1 VGSIHCKRTARGGG
15 YDSPH
20 GAREIE
26 RKSRTGF
33 QRSTPARLRL
43 GLGFV
48 ALGLASCASQ
58 PRVVAV
64 SIAALESAAE
74 VGPILTERSI
84 VTDADALRPF
94 YVALGPRMGLVQ
106 VHSAADWDRLREAA
120 PEIGTCPNL
129 ARGSVIG
136 IVCRTGTPLD
146 GDWPIEL
153 DAVRIAD
160 GAGFV
165 CASFHGGSYLPD
177 GSAFLETTY
186 VEGLNSVLM
195 VDVNGVRFYTD

>member
-1 VGSIHCKRTARGGG
+1 MSM
-15 YDSPH
+15 
-20 GAREIE
+20 
-26 RKSRTGF
+26 
-33 QRSTPARLRL
+33 PARFRL
-43 GLGFV
+43 GLGLA
-48 ALGLASCASQ
+48 ALELASCASQ

-64 SIAALESAAE
+64 SVEALESAAE

-84 VTDADALRPF
+84 ITDADALQSF

-106 VHSAADWDRLREAA
+106 VHNGADWDRLREVA
-120 PEIGTCPNL
+120 PEIGDCPNL

-153 DAVRIAD
+153 NAVRITD

-177 GSAFLETTY
+177 GAAFLEATY

-195 VDVNGVRFYTD
+195 VDVNGVRFYTE